1 MAVPIHVHGL
11 DGLTLLSPTDPTFDE
26 IATPLLGRV
35 ATLALRL
42 KPFIVIVSNV
52 SQQTVV
58 SFSKTWRVTHAS
70 GQTTTFRDHASFPH
84 VVCGDA
90 LISHDLPGLAPGA
103 SRIEA
108 LGVVIHGWKDQ
119 DPYFDQFL
127 PQFVDHNEQLMTNAT
142 DLRIELNAAIFED
155 GTLVGPD
162 DDSWLRETFSAHV
175 EGKQFWY
182 RGIIEALDAG
192 RSVDEAFEPVDRFLN
207 DWTSRL
213 RAGEHPSFD
222 DPRVMGKREAAGD
235 AKRWRRRVS
244 DEEVPRLLRESIRLD
259 PFVIRPR

>member
-1 MAVPIHVHGL
+1 MPVPIHVHGL

-42 KPFIVIVSNV
+42 KPFVTIVSNV

-58 SFSKTWRVTHAS
+58 AFSKTWRVTHTS

-90 LISHDLPGLAPGA
+90 LGSGDPAGLPPGA

-108 LGVVIHGWKDQ
+108 LHVVMHGWKDQ

-127 PQFVDHNEQLMTNAT
+127 PQFFDQNERLMANAT
-142 DLRIELNAAIFED
+142 NLRIELNGAIFED

-162 DDSWLRETFSAHV
+162 DESSLRETFSAHL
-175 EGKQFWY
+175 EGKQVWY
-182 RGIIEALDAG
+182 RSIIESLDAG
-192 RSVDEAFEPVDRFLN
+192 HSIDEAFEPLEWFLN
-207 DWTSRL
+207 DWTRRL
-213 RAGEHPSFD
+213 HAGEHPSFG
-222 DPRVMGKREAAGD
+222 DPRLMSKREAAGD
-235 AKRWRRRVS
+235 VKRWRRRVS
-244 DEEVPRLLRESIRLD
+244 DEELPRLLRESIRLD
-259 PFVIRPR
+259 PFVIRRR